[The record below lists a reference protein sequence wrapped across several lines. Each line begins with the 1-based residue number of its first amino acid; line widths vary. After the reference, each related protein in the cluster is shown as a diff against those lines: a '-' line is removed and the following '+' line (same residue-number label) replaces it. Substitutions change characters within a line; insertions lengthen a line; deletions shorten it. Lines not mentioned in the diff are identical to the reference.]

1 MWRDKR
7 VAPRCTRALSVGS
20 LRRRLMSAAPQQVRE
35 MELLQ
40 LSINDGRAGLLID
53 NRSLIDNCSLNI

>member
-1 MWRDKR
+1 
-7 VAPRCTRALSVGS
+7 
-20 LRRRLMSAAPQQVRE
+20 MSAAPQQVRE